1 MQNLFT
7 VYVILGLLLG
17 QLSIFVL
24 ASNSEENT
32 GKLLFKLK
40 LVYFNLF
47 FTRFF
52 LSINFCVVKHN

>member
-32 GKLLFKLK
+32 GKLSFKLK
-40 LVYFNLF
+40 FYL
-47 FTRFF
+47 
-52 LSINFCVVKHN
+52 K